1 MMACDEDCWSR
12 KESTESSSRCADI
25 TCSRNE
31 LVTGESQMLQKF
43 SEREGLVI
51 VKRVRV
57 LVAWWV
63 A

>member
-1 MMACDEDCWSR
+1 MKIVNWSR

-31 LVTGESQMLQKF
+31 LVTGESQMLQTF

-51 VKRVRV
+51 VKSSRV
-57 LVAWWV
+57 LISHVLGMN
-63 A
+63 

>member
-1 MMACDEDCWSR
+1 MMAFDEGSWSS

-25 TCSRNE
+25 TYSRNE
-31 LVTGESQMLQKF
+31 LVTGESQMLQTF
-43 SEREGLVI
+43 SEREGFKLVI

-57 LVAWWV
+57 AWWV